1 MNLAKADRQ
10 LRPIAAATL
19 FLGLL
24 VSINTLGA
32 QTTVQFPKATGVS
45 NPVIRRPMTGLRPLA
60 TIQVGGHPDWMALT
74 ANSVWVTS
82 SSTNSV
88 IRLNAVTNKVG
99 ESVTIPKPCSGLAV
113 GFGSLWVPSCADHNL
128 VRVDLKTQKVVARI
142 PAGPA
147 DSEGG
152 ITTGA
157 GSVWIVTGPKGV
169 LARIDPTTDSIVAR
183 IRIPSN
189 SYAAAFADGSVW
201 ITSTG
206 KSLLSR
212 VDGATNK
219 LVSTTR
225 VGRAPRFLTTGA
237 GSVWTL
243 NQGDGT
249 ISRVDTRSGKLL
261 ATIEAG
267 LSGHGGEIAYGE
279 GSIWATLFGFP
290 ITRIDPATNR
300 VTHQWTGKGGDSIRA
315 GLGSVWLTDLYA
327 GVVWR
332 LDPALQ

>member
-1 MNLAKADRQ
+1 
-10 LRPIAAATL
+10 
-19 FLGLL
+19 
-24 VSINTLGA
+24 
-32 QTTVQFPKATGVS
+32 
-45 NPVIRRPMTGLRPLA
+45 
-60 TIQVGGHPDWMALT
+60 
-74 ANSVWVTS
+74 
-82 SSTNSV
+82 
-88 IRLNAVTNKVG
+88 LN
-99 ESVTIPKPCSGLAV
+99 
-113 GFGSLWVPSCADHNL
+113 
-128 VRVDLKTQKVVARI
+128 TQKVVARI
-142 PAGPA
+142 AAGPA

-157 GSVWIVTGPKGV
+157 GSVWIVTSSKGV

-189 SYAAAFADGSVW
+189 SYAVAFADGSVW

-225 VGRAPRFLTTGA
+225 VGNAPRFLTTGA

-249 ISRVDTRSGKLL
+249 ISRVDARSGTLL
-261 ATIEAG
+261 ATIDAG
-267 LSGHGGEIAYGE
+267 LSGPGGEIAYGE
-279 GSIWATLFGFP
+279 SSIWATLLGFP

-300 VTHQWTGKGGDSIRA
+300 VTRQWTGKGGDSIRA
-315 GLGSVWLTDLYA
+315 GLGSVWLTDLDD
-327 GVVWR
+327 GLVWR
-332 LDPALQ
+332 LDPASQY

>member
-1 MNLAKADRQ
+1 VNLSKADRQ
-10 LRPIAAATL
+10 LRPVAAARL
-19 FLGLL
+19 FFGLL
-24 VSINTLGA
+24 ASISMLGA

-45 NPVIRRPMTGLRPLA
+45 NPAIQRPMTGLHPLA
-60 TIQVGGHPDWMALT
+60 ILQVGGHPDWMALT
-74 ANSVWVTS
+74 ADSVWVTS

-88 IRLNAVTNKVG
+88 IRLNAITNQVG
-99 ESVTIPKPCSGLAV
+99 ESITIPKPCSGLAV

-128 VRVDLKTQKVVARI
+128 VRVNLKTQKVVARI

-152 ITTGA
+152 IAAGA
-157 GSVWIVTGPKGV
+157 GSIWIVTSPKGV
-169 LARIDPTTDSIVAR
+169 LARIDPTTDSIVGR

-189 SYAAAFADGSVW
+189 SYAVAFADGWLW
-201 ITSTG
+201 ITSSG

-225 VGRAPRFLTTGA
+225 VGRTPRFLTTGA

-279 GSIWATLFGFP
+279 GSVWATLFGFP

-300 VTHQWTGKGGDSIRA
+300 VMQQWIGKGGDSIRA
-315 GLGSVWLTDLYA
+315 GLGAVWLTDIHD

-332 LDPALQ
+332 LDPDLQ

>member
-10 LRPIAAATL
+10 LRTIPSASL

-24 VSINTLGA
+24 ASINTLGA
-32 QTTVQFPKATGVS
+32 QTTVHFPKATGVS
-45 NPVIRRPMTGLRPLA
+45 NPAIQRPMTSLHPLA
-60 TIQVGGHPDWMALT
+60 TFQVGGHPDWMALT
-74 ANSVWVTS
+74 ADSVWVTS

-88 IRLNAVTNKVG
+88 IRLNAVTDQVG
-99 ESVTIPKPCSGLAV
+99 ESVMIPKPCSGLAV
-113 GFGSLWVPSCADHNL
+113 GFGSLWVPSCGDHNL
-128 VRVDLKTQKVVARI
+128 VRVDLKSQKVVARI

-152 ITTGA
+152 ITAGA
-157 GSVWIVTGPKGV
+157 GSVWIVISPKGV

-189 SYAAAFADGSVW
+189 SYAVAFADGSVW
-201 ITSTG
+201 VTSTG

-212 VDGATNK
+212 VDAATNK
-219 LVSTTR
+219 LVSTNR
-225 VGRAPRFLTTGA
+225 VGRSPRFLTTGA

-249 ISRVDTRSGKLL
+249 ISRVDTRSGQLS

-267 LSGHGGEIAYGE
+267 LSGNGGEIAYGE

-300 VTHQWTGKGGDSIRA
+300 VAQQWTGKGETAFAPVWDRS
-315 GLGSVWLTDLYA
+315 GSPTSMMEWY
-327 GVVWR
+327 GG
-332 LDPALQ
+332 

>member
-10 LRPIAAATL
+10 FRPIAAANL

-24 VSINTLGA
+24 ASINTLWA
-32 QTTVQFPKATGVS
+32 QTTVPFAKATGVS
-45 NPVIRRPMTGLRPLA
+45 NPAIRRPMTGLHPLA
-60 TIQVGGHPDWMALT
+60 TFQVGGHPDWMTLT
-74 ANSVWVTS
+74 ADSVWVTS
-82 SSTNSV
+82 SSTDSV

-142 PAGPA
+142 SAGPA

-152 ITTGA
+152 ITAGA
-157 GSVWIVTGPKGV
+157 GSIWIVTSPKGV
-169 LARIDPTTDSIVAR
+169 LARIDPTTDSIVER

-189 SYAAAFADGSVW
+189 SYAVAFADDSVW

-225 VGRAPRFLTTGA
+225 VGTHPRFLATGA

-267 LSGHGGEIAYGE
+267 LSGQGGEIAYGE

-300 VTHQWTGKGGDSIRA
+300 VMQQWTGKGGDSIRA
-315 GLGSVWLTDLYA
+315 GLGSVWLTDLRD

-332 LDPALQ
+332 LDPAQQ